1 MLKAY
6 IRALLTQEQVSS
18 GATFC
23 DCSSLHTTIDHM
35 ISFCKKNKVVSTVH
49 SLGAN
54 NEYQG
59 VKHMADIPF
68 FNIRTRDHIILST
81 KKVVFTFWRH
91 LMPPAPDLVSG
102 GRVAAEQLVLLR

>member
-35 ISFCKKNKVVSTVH
+35 VVSTVH

-54 NEYQG
+54 NEYPG
-59 VKHMADIPF
+59 VQHMADIPF

-91 LMPPAPDLVSG
+91 LPPAPDLVSG
-102 GRVAAEQLVLLR
+102 GRVAAEQLVVLR